1 MTYPDGSSGMST
13 GWQEVRP
20 PQMPA
25 FNVNGPVSA
34 TLLVVEDDDILRD
47 GLQILLEVEGYT
59 VITAPHGLAALEQ
72 MNRVTPDL
80 ILSDITMPEMDG
92 FQLFDAVRA
101 RQEWTTIPFIFLTAL
116 AERDAFYASKKLGVE
131 DYLVKP
137 VDRDNLLASI
147 RSRLERNQQL
157 LLLQFERAYEASLI
171 MLSNAIEL
179 RDHYTRKHVDR
190 VMELAVRLGERLGVS
205 EGQQHALRF
214 GAILHDIGKIYVPE
228 QILHK
233 PSKLDEQEWVEMKL
247 HTVRGADLLANIP
260 YLAGAIPVIRW
271 HHERWDG
278 LGYPDGLR
286 SDAIPLVARIVSV
299 ADCFD
304 AMTTD
309 RVYHAAKSVE
319 QAVADI
325 AANRGTRYDPA
336 VVDAF
341 LDLWKE

>member
-1 MTYPDGSSGMST
+1 MTHLDSFSGLPEEGQEIKLPHFSAPNVGEPSSS
-13 GWQEVRP
+13 
-20 PQMPA
+20 
-25 FNVNGPVSA
+25 

-59 VITAPHGLAALEQ
+59 VITAPHGLAALDQ
-72 MNRVTPDL
+72 MRTLTPDL

-137 VDRDNLLASI
+137 VDRANLLASI

-157 LLLQFERAYEASLI
+157 LLLQFEQAYEASLI

-190 VMELAVRLGERLGVS
+190 VMEQAVRLGERLGIS
-205 EGQQHALRF
+205 ESQQHALRF

-228 QILHK
+228 HILHK
-233 PSKLDEQEWVEMKL
+233 PGKLDEQEWVEMKL
-247 HTVRGADLLANIP
+247 HTVRGAELLANIP

-278 LGYPDGLR
+278 LGYPDSLHAE
-286 SDAIPLVARIVSV
+286 SIPLVARIVAV

-309 RVYHAAKSVE
+309 RVYHAAKSIE
-319 QAVADI
+319 QAVTDI
-325 AANRGTRYDPA
+325 AANRGTRYDPT